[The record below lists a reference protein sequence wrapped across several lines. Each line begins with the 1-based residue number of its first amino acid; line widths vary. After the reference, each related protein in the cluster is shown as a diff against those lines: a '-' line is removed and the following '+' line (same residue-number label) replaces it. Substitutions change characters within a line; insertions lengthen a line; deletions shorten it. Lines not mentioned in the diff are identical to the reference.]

1 MSNEEMKRKWR
12 ENISFFRNQRL
23 LSMSKDHWI
32 KVKIPL
38 KMARASHKLI
48 EVVVFRELVE
58 VVVLVPAVGSGLF
71 SV

>member
-1 MSNEEMKRKWR
+1 
-12 ENISFFRNQRL
+12 
-23 LSMSKDHWI
+23 MSKDHWI

-38 KMARASHKLI
+38 TMARASHKLI

>member
-38 KMARASHKLI
+38 TMARASHKLI